1 MNTGKIVVHLLF
13 ILMYYNESRYLFKS
27 VFMRILVV
35 DDDRRLCN
43 IVKRGLVE
51 EAHTVDVAYD
61 GEEGGYL
68 AEVNP
73 YDLIILDVMMP
84 KKDGIEVCREL
95 RSKNINIPI
104 MMLTARDTVED
115 RVKGLD
121 SGADDYV
128 VKPFAF
134 SELLARVRALLRR
147 EGALKSS
154 EITVGELI
162 LDTRT
167 RELRKGKKIIELTT
181 KEYTILEYLMRHPN
195 MVVTR
200 TMIEEHAWDYDFDS
214 LSNVVD
220 VYIRRL
226 RRKMED
232 RGEENVIQ
240 TVRGAGY
247 RLKGS

>member
-1 MNTGKIVVHLLF
+1 
-13 ILMYYNESRYLFKS
+13 
-27 VFMRILVV
+27 MRILVV

-43 IVKRGLVE
+43 IVKRGLIE
-51 EAHTVDVAYD
+51 EAHSVDVAYD

-84 KKDGIEVCREL
+84 KKDGIEVCRDL

-104 MMLTARDTVED
+104 MMLTAKDAVED

-121 SGADDYV
+121 TGADDYV

-147 EGALKSS
+147 EGPLKSS
-154 EITVGELI
+154 EITAGEFV

-200 TMIEEHAWDYDFDS
+200 TMVEEHAWDYDFNS
-214 LSNVVD
+214 ISNLVD

-226 RRKMED
+226 RRKMGD
-232 RGEENVIQ
+232 GEKENIIQ
-240 TVRGAGY
+240 TIRGAGY
-247 RLKGS
+247 RLRA

>member
-1 MNTGKIVVHLLF
+1 
-13 ILMYYNESRYLFKS
+13 
-27 VFMRILVV
+27 MRILVV
-35 DDDRRLCN
+35 DDDRRLCS
-43 IVKRGLVE
+43 IVKRGLIE
-51 EAHTVDVAYD
+51 EAHSVDVAYD

-73 YDLIILDVMMP
+73 YDLIILDIMMP

-104 MMLTARDTVED
+104 MMLTAKDAVED

-147 EGALKSS
+147 EGPLKSS
-154 EITVGELI
+154 EITVGELV

-167 RELRKGKKIIELTT
+167 RELRKGERIIELTT

-200 TMIEEHAWDYDFDS
+200 TMVEEHAWDYDFDS

-226 RRKMED
+226 RRKMDD
-232 RGEENVIQ
+232 RGGENVIQ

-247 RLKGS
+247 RLRVT

>member
-1 MNTGKIVVHLLF
+1 
-13 ILMYYNESRYLFKS
+13 
-27 VFMRILVV
+27 
-35 DDDRRLCN
+35 
-43 IVKRGLVE
+43 
-51 EAHTVDVAYD
+51 
-61 GEEGGYL
+61 
-68 AEVNP
+68 
-73 YDLIILDVMMP
+73 MP
-84 KKDGIEVCREL
+84 KKDGIEVRREL
-95 RSKNINIPI
+95 RSKHINIPI
-104 MMLTARDTVED
+104 MILTAKDAVED

-147 EGALKSS
+147 EGPLKSS
-154 EITVGELI
+154 DIIVGELV

-167 RELRKGKKIIELTT
+167 RELRKGERIIELTT

-226 RRKMED
+226 RRKMD
-232 RGEENVIQ
+232 DGEKESIIQ
-240 TVRGAGY
+240 TIRGAGY
-247 RLKGS
+247 RLRA